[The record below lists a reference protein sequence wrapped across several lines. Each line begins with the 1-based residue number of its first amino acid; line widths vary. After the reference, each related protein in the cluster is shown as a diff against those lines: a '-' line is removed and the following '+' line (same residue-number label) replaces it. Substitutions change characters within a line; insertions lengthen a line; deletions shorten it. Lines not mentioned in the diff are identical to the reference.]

1 MTRLALV
8 TGASGFVGR
17 RVVAALA
24 ARGWHVR
31 AVSRAASSA
40 SGSSPNVEHVT
51 CDLRD
56 TPSLA
61 ALVEGTAA
69 VCHLAAFIPPN
80 MADSSFAERCY
91 EVNAL
96 ASLRLAEATLAG
108 APRRFVLASSANA
121 YAPRPHPVTEDEVP
135 YPAARATYYLASKLT
150 AELYL
155 DHLARARGLPL
166 TTLRLS
172 AVYGPGMPE
181 GAVVARFMALAA
193 AGQPLTVRDGGLPAT
208 DFVWVGDVV
217 ALVVRA
223 MERPEG
229 GTFNAGSGEHTP
241 LLALARAV
249 QATYPERSVEIH
261 VEPPAGEPAPS
272 FAALDVGKARRTFEY
287 APKTLLEGLAAFRR
301 AKEYDS

>member
-31 AVSRAASSA
+31 AVSRVAN
-40 SGSSPNVEHVT
+40 GSSSPTPNVEHVT
-51 CDLRD
+51 GDLRD
-56 TPSLA
+56 TASLA
-61 ALVEGTAA
+61 ALVDGTAA

-121 YAPRPHPVTEDEVP
+121 YAPRPHPVTEEEVP

-155 DHLARARGLPL
+155 DHLARA
-166 TTLRLS
+166 LR
-172 AVYGPGMPE
+172 
-181 GAVVARFMALAA
+181 
-193 AGQPLTVRDGGLPAT
+193 
-208 DFVWVGDVV
+208 
-217 ALVVRA
+217 
-223 MERPEG
+223 
-229 GTFNAGSGEHTP
+229 
-241 LLALARAV
+241 
-249 QATYPERSVEIH
+249 ATYPTMRVSTDDEREIA
-261 VEPPAGEPAPS
+261 E
-272 FAALDVGKARRTFEY
+272 
-287 APKTLLEGLAAFRR
+287 
-301 AKEYDS
+301 